1 MCPQLVWEVVL
12 LKTAVCHSLIE
23 LLTSFV
29 PEVKH
34 LLNFVLIIP
43 LVSCMVFLSLDL
55 PNLCQDF

>member
-1 MCPQLVWEVVL
+1 MS
-12 LKTAVCHSLIE
+12 TASLRSGAVEDAMCHSLIE

-43 LVSCMVFLSLDL
+43 LISCMVFLSLDL
-55 PNLCQDF
+55 PNLCQAF